1 MVSRRGSAARQTID
15 APVFQLLSSRNHKH
29 TSFLF
34 RGFTQHYH
42 SNSLCI
48 INTMAYVYLSNNNE
62 QLTHFERKNGFF
74 ADAKSGAFFYERT

>member
-1 MVSRRGSAARQTID
+1 M
-15 APVFQLLSSRNHKH
+15 
-29 TSFLF
+29 
-34 RGFTQHYH
+34 QHYH

-48 INTMAYVYLSNNNE
+48 INTMAYVYLSSNNE

>member
-1 MVSRRGSAARQTID
+1 MTSAHTR
-15 APVFQLLSSRNHKH
+15 FQLL
-29 TSFLF
+29 L
-34 RGFTQHYH
+34 YH

-48 INTMAYVYLSNNNE
+48 INTMAYIYLLSNNE